1 MENASV
7 LIEKEYIKVY
17 NDTET
22 KYFDKQGRE
31 LQNTEVY
38 PNNKLFVKLDGNQYG
53 FVDSKGNT
61 IVECKYDKAYE
72 LNEYGFAAVKKDGKW
87 GVINENG
94 EEILAPTYTFEG
106 QEEPNFIGQ
115 YYRVVYGFGEVYYT
129 NENN

>member
-1 MENASV
+1 MGNASV

-22 KYFDKQGRE
+22 KYFDKQGKE

-61 IVECKYDKAYE
+61 IVEYKYDKAYE
-72 LNEYGFAAVKKDGKW
+72 LNEYGFAAITKDGKW
-87 GVINENG
+87 GVINEDG